1 MFGGSDFLSEARPA
15 ARAEAGG
22 NLRRSIMAN
31 VICPVCGGEKGGFP
45 IECGSRGCRSSTVV
59 RDFCKGAGQVSA
71 EANGLWQKGRALR

>member
-1 MFGGSDFLSEARPA
+1 
-15 ARAEAGG
+15 
-22 NLRRSIMAN
+22 MAN
-31 VICPVCGGEKGGFP
+31 VVFPECGGEKGGFP